1 LAGSSLDRARR
12 CSHEQGNTELKI
24 TRLRLLGF
32 KSFVEPTEI
41 LIEPGLTGVVGP
53 NGCGKS
59 NLLEALRWAMG
70 ETSYKSMRG
79 SNMEDVIFGG
89 SQSRPSRNTAEVTL
103 FIDNSTRT
111 APAEFNDSDT
121 LEVTRRIEREAGS
134 AYRVNGKDARARD
147 IRLLFEDAA
156 TGARSPALVRQG
168 RIGEIVNAP
177 PQERRRVL
185 EDAAGIAGLHSRR
198 HEAEL
203 RLKATE
209 TNLERLSDLIGQLA
223 SQLQALKRQARQAQR
238 YREISGK
245 IRETEALQHHL
256 HWVSSC
262 AHVEQEEEAFQ
273 AALSAMAQET
283 KAEAEAL
290 REQGDAAERLQPLR
304 DEEAARAAVLH
315 RLSVERDA
323 LEREE
328 ARAKARQTELE
339 TRLAQ
344 ASRDLARE
352 EEHIAEAEGQLRRL
366 QHEAGRLAEASA
378 RDQEE
383 PELREAATAA
393 AAALAT
399 AEGALSA
406 ATEDL
411 ARARAERRRIDGEQA
426 ELEQRIARL
435 EAQGK
440 DIAEELAKFEGV
452 SGNAAAIL
460 ALNGDLAK
468 LSAEVE
474 TLEGELAAAEARE
487 DAAHGSE
494 TETRAAASRLKLETQ
509 ELHTELATLLK
520 LLQPADGGGF
530 APIVGDVRIASG
542 YEQAVA
548 AALGDDL
555 DAASDEAAPIHW
567 LATAGGDADPELPQ
581 EAIALTR
588 FVTAPGA
595 LTRRLRQIGVVERGR
610 GKALQAALK
619 PGQRLVSK
627 DGDLWRWDGYSL
639 ASGSA
644 TAAAARLIERS
655 RLEVLKTAAKDAAA
669 RLEAA
674 EAAAATARAEAETA
688 AEATKALR
696 QGVRRARDELG
707 RTRDA
712 IAAAEH
718 ESLAH
723 SKQLGALAEA
733 NSRTIAGLDEA
744 RDALARALSAGLELA
759 ALNALEDS
767 LERARGVATE
777 SRSAHARAE
786 AALQGFE
793 REVRLRQ
800 ERVEAIGA
808 EEALWQTRIAKAREQ
823 IEILRTRETETQADL
838 SALANLPAEIEARRG
853 RLLDAVA
860 AAEQERSKAADD
872 LARAETELKAR
883 DKALREAQ
891 ERLAGARETR
901 ARTEARL
908 EAARERRSETA
919 HAIREQLDCAPEACL
934 SLAGVKEG
942 SPLPE
947 LSEVEGK
954 LAKLKGDR
962 ERLGGVNLRAEEEEA
977 ELATQLEDMERE
989 RADVEQAIARLRQ
1002 GISNL
1007 NREGRKRLLEAF
1019 TAVDAHFRH
1028 LFQTLFG
1035 GGTAELQLVES
1046 DDPLESGLEI
1056 LACPPGKRAQV
1067 LTLLSG
1073 GEKALTAMALIFAV
1087 FLTNPSPICVLD
1099 EVDAPLDD
1107 ANVERFCTLMEEMA
1121 KETDTRFLIITHHP
1135 LTMARMSR
1143 LFGVTMAERGVSQL
1157 VSVDLETAERL
1168 RDAS

>member
-1 LAGSSLDRARR
+1 
-12 CSHEQGNTELKI
+12 LKI

-79 SNMEDVIFGG
+79 SAMDDVIFAGA
-89 SQSRPSRNTAEVTL
+89 QHRPARNSAEVTL
-103 FIDNSTRT
+103 FIDNSART
-111 APAEFNDSDT
+111 APAELNDSDT
-121 LEVTRRIEREAGS
+121 LEVTRRIEREVGS

-209 TNLERLSDLIGQLA
+209 ANLERLGDLIGQLT
-223 SQLQALKRQARQAQR
+223 SQLQGLRRQARQAQR

-256 HWVSSC
+256 HWVSAC
-262 AHVEQEEEAFQ
+262 EHVEQAETAFRT
-273 AALSAMAQET
+273 ALGLVAQET
-283 KAEAEAL
+283 KAEGEAL
-290 REQGDAAERLQPLR
+290 RQQAEAAEKLQPLR

-328 ARAKARQTELE
+328 ARAKARQAELE

-352 EEHIAEAEGQLRRL
+352 EEHIAEAETMLRGLGEEARRL
-366 QHEAGRLAEASA
+366 EAASA
-378 RDQEE
+378 RDVQE
-383 PELREAATAA
+383 PQLREAAAA
-393 AAALAT
+393 AAGALAA
-399 AEGALSA
+399 AESA
-406 ATEDL
+406 FSVATEDL
-411 ARARAERRRIDGEQA
+411 ARARAERRRIETEQA
-426 ELEQRIARL
+426 ELETRIEQL
-435 EAQGK
+435 ERQAG
-440 DIAEELAKFEGV
+440 DIAEALATLEAA
-452 SGNAAAIL
+452 SGGE
-460 ALNGDLAK
+460 GDLPT
-468 LSAEVE
+468 LNAELNRVSQLVE
-474 TLEGELAAAEARE
+474 TVEGELAAAEAAE
-487 DAAHGSE
+487 DEAQASE
-494 TETRAAASRLKLETQ
+494 ASFRAAAAGAKLQVQ
-509 ELHTELATLLK
+509 ELQTELATLLK
-520 LLQPADGGGF
+520 LLRPAQKELW
-530 APIVGDVRIASG
+530 APIVEAIRVSG
-542 YEQAVA
+542 GHEQALG
-548 AALGDDL
+548 AALGEDL
-555 DAASDEAAPIHW
+555 DAAADEAAPTHW
-567 LATAGGDADPELPQ
+567 RLTPGEGDPRLPMG
-581 EAIALTR
+581 ALPLSQ
-588 FVTAPGA
+588 FVTAPPA
-595 LTRRLRQIGVVERGR
+595 LERRLAQIGVVDRSE
-610 GKALQAALK
+610 GKALQAHLK
-619 PGQRLVSK
+619 PGQRLVSRE
-627 DGDLWRWDGYSL
+627 GDLWRWDGYTVTAGA
-639 ASGSA
+639 AS
-644 TAAAARLIERS
+644 AAGARLVERS
-655 RLEVLKTAAKDAAA
+655 RLEALQTEAQ
-669 RLEAA
+669 AA
-674 EAAAATARAEAETA
+674 EARSSLSEADLAAATSAAQAA
-688 AEATKALR
+688 AEATKVLR
-696 QGVRRARDELG
+696 LSVRQARDELG

-712 IAAAEH
+712 IARVEH
-718 ESLAH
+718 ESLAQ

-733 NSRTIAGLDEA
+733 RSRTALSLEEA
-744 RDALARALSAGLELA
+744 RAALARAGSAAAELVPLITLEQA
-759 ALNALEDS
+759 
-767 LERARGVATE
+767 LERARDHAAE
-777 SRSAHARAE
+777 KRSAHARAE
-786 AALQGFE
+786 AAVQGFE

-800 ERVEAIGA
+800 DRLEAIRA
-808 EEALWQTRIAKAREQ
+808 EDELWRNRIAKAREQ
-823 IEILRTRETETQADL
+823 IETLRARAAETRADL
-838 SALANLPAEIEARRG
+838 DTLANLPAEIEQRRG
-853 RLLDAVA
+853 RLLDAIA
-860 AAEQERSKAADD
+860 AAERERAVAADD
-872 LARAETELKAR
+872 LAVAETELKAR
-883 DKALREAQ
+883 EKALREVQ
-891 ERLAGARETR
+891 EKLAGAREAR
-901 ARTEARL
+901 ARAEALL
-908 EAARERRSETA
+908 ESSRERRSDMA
-919 HAIREQLDCAPEACL
+919 HAIREQLDCAPDACL
-934 SLAGVKEG
+934 ALAGVKDG
-942 SPLPE
+942 TPLPA
-947 LSEVEGK
+947 LAEVEGK

-977 ELATQLEDMERE
+977 ELSAKLEDLERE
-989 RADVEQAIARLRQ
+989 KADVEQAVARLRQ

-1007 NREGRKRLLEAF
+1007 NREGRKRLLQAF
-1019 TAVDAHFRH
+1019 ETVNGHFQR

-1035 GGTAELQLVES
+1035 GGNAELQLVES
-1046 DDPLESGLEI
+1046 DDPLDSGLEI
-1056 LACPPGKRAQV
+1056 LACPPGKRPQP

-1107 ANVERFCTLMEEMA
+1107 ANVERFCLLMEEMA

>member
-1 LAGSSLDRARR
+1 V
-12 CSHEQGNTELKI
+12 KI
-24 TRLRLLGF
+24 IRLRLLGF

-41 LIEPGLTGVVGP
+41 MIEPGLTGVVGP

-59 NLLEALRWAMG
+59 NLLEAMRWAMG

-79 SNMEDVIFGG
+79 STMEDVIFAG
-89 SQSRPSRNTAEVTL
+89 SQNRPSRNSAEVTL
-103 FIDNSTRT
+103 FIDNSART
-111 APAEFNDSDT
+111 APAEFNDSDM

-203 RLKATE
+203 RLKATGS
-209 TNLERLSDLIGQLA
+209 NLERLSDLIGQLT
-223 SQLQALKRQARQAQR
+223 SQLQALRRQARQAQR

-245 IRETEALQHHL
+245 IREAEALMHHL
-256 HWVSSC
+256 HWVSAC

-273 AALSAMAQET
+273 AALGAMAQET

-290 REQGDAAERLQPLR
+290 REQTDAADKLQPLR

-328 ARAKARQTELE
+328 ARAKARQAELE

-366 QHEAGRLAEASA
+366 EHEAKRLAEASA
-378 RDQEE
+378 RDHAE
-383 PELREAATAA
+383 PELREAASAA
-393 AAALAT
+393 AAALAA

-411 ARARAERRRIDGEQA
+411 ARARAERRRIDNEQA

-435 EAQGK
+435 EVQGR
-440 DIAEELAKFEGV
+440 DIAEELAKLEGAR
-452 SGNAAAIL
+452 GNAATML
-460 ALNGDLAK
+460 RLNGELGR
-468 LSAEVE
+468 LSGLVDTVE
-474 TLEGELAAAEARE
+474 SELASDETAE
-487 DAAHGSE
+487 DAAHGREAE
-494 TETRAAASRLKLETQ
+494 TGAAASRLSLEAQ
-509 ELHTELATLLK
+509 ELQTELATLLK
-520 LLQPADGGGF
+520 LLKPAEGGSWV
-530 APIVGDVRIASG
+530 PIVEDIRIASG
-542 YEQAVA
+542 YEEAVA

-555 DAASDEAAPIHW
+555 NAASDEAAPVHW
-567 LATAGGDADPELPQ
+567 RVTASGDEDPGLPAEATPLSQ
-581 EAIALTR
+581 
-588 FVTAPGA
+588 FVTAPRA
-595 LTRRLRQIGVVERGR
+595 LERRLKQIGVVDRSH
-610 GKALQAALK
+610 GKALQARLK

-627 DGDLWRWDGYSL
+627 EGDLWRWDGYSL

-644 TAAAARLIERS
+644 TAAAARLVERS
-655 RLEVLKTAAKDAAA
+655 RLEALRTEAKKAAS

-674 EAAAATARAEAETA
+674 QAEAATARAEAEAA
-688 AEATKALR
+688 AERTKALR
-696 QGVRRARDELG
+696 HKARETRDELG
-707 RTRDA
+707 RIRDA

-718 ESLAH
+718 ESLVH

-733 NSRTIAGLDEA
+733 HSRTIAGLDEA
-744 RDALARALSAGLELA
+744 REALARTLSAGLELA
-759 ALNALEDS
+759 AINALEES
-767 LERARGVATE
+767 LERARGDATE
-777 SRSAHARAE
+777 NRSAHARAE

-800 ERVEAIGA
+800 ERLEAISA
-808 EEALWQTRIAKAREQ
+808 EEELWQRRIAKAREQ
-823 IEILRTRETETQADL
+823 IETLRARETETRNDL
-838 SALANLPAEIEARRG
+838 AALANLPVEIEERRR

-891 ERLAGARETR
+891 ERLSAARETR
-901 ARTEARL
+901 ARSEARL
-908 EAARERRSETA
+908 EGVRERRSETA
-919 HAIREQLDCAPEACL
+919 HAIREQLDCAPEGCL
-934 SLAGVKEG
+934 ALAGVKPG

-947 LSEVEGK
+947 LPEVEARLGK
-954 LAKLKGDR
+954 LKADR

-977 ELATQLEDMERE
+977 ELSTQLEEMERE

-1019 TAVDAHFRH
+1019 TTVDAHFRH

-1035 GGTAELQLVES
+1035 GGTAELKLVDS
-1046 DDPLESGLEI
+1046 DDPLDAGLEI
-1056 LACPPGKRAQV
+1056 VVCPPGKRPQV

-1073 GEKALTAMALIFAV
+1073 GEKAMTALALIFAV

-1143 LFGVTMAERGVSQL
+1143 LFGVTMGERGVSQL